1 MNCERKEDKKKKIK
15 IVQLAFGDGVFLQ
28 RHPGQRLLRVPMSC
42 ASSHDDRDLV
52 DRKQTL
58 QKEVIEE

>member
-1 MNCERKEDKKKKIK
+1 MNCERKEDEKKIK
-15 IVQLAFGDGVFLQ
+15 IVQLALGDGVFLQ

-58 QKEVIEE
+58 QKEVVEE